1 MGKYILKRL
10 GMALITLWAV
20 ITITFVIMHTVP
32 GDPFSKEGRMPESV
46 RRNLEKHYNLDKPL
60 YVQYGTYMLEL
71 FKLNLGPSM
80 KHKTRTVNDYI
91 RDNFPRSLHLGLQ
104 ALIVASILGIL
115 LGIVAAV
122 KRNKWPDYICMVIAI
137 IGISVPSFILATLL
151 IQTFAVKWQLLPTS
165 GWKSPKYTILP
176 TFSLCLL
183 TLAYSARMMRSS
195 MLEVLGQDYIRTAKA
210 KGLSRWKVLYRHAF
224 RNAIMPVVTALG
236 VSAANLVVGSFIIEK
251 IFGIPGLGKYL
262 VVSIQNRDYS
272 VILGITIFYSIILIG
287 MNFVVDM
294 LYIVIDPRISIDS
307 GKRSVGKFSK
317 SIAKLPKSNKESAFS
332 SNGGGKA

>member
-1 MGKYILKRL
+1 
-10 GMALITLWAV
+10 
-20 ITITFVIMHTVP
+20 MHTVP

-46 RRNLEKHYNLDKPL
+46 RKNLERHYNLDKPL
-60 YVQYGTYMLEL
+60 YVQYATYMKEL
-71 FKLNLGPSM
+71 LKLNLGPSM

-104 ALIVASILGIL
+104 AIIVASL
-115 LGIVAAV
+115 LGISLGVVAAV
-122 KRNKWPDYICMVIAI
+122 KRNKWPDYICMIIAI

-151 IQTFAVKWQLLPTS
+151 IQVFAVKLQVLPTS

-176 TFSLCLL
+176 TIALCLL
-183 TLAYSARMMRSS
+183 TLAYAARMMRSS

-251 IFGIPGLGKYL
+251 IFGIPGLGKYF
-262 VVSIQNRDYS
+262 VVSIGNRDYS
-272 VILGITIFYSIILIG
+272 VILGITIFYSIVLIL
-287 MNFVVDM
+287 MNFIVDI
-294 LYIVIDPRISIDS
+294 LYVIIDPRITIDA
-307 GKRSVGKFSK
+307 GKKKK
-317 SIAKLPKSNKESAFS
+317 STLVKWITSRLASNKESAVS
-332 SNGGGKA
+332 SNGGGKV